1 MCSIRHRYANYF
13 LKEVVLLAWNFFYPM
28 FPQIR
33 TDRYLVCMLVNYCS
47 ITACIPIESQNPFQH
62 SSSPVPQSIRVT
74 WEIKNVSAIPG
85 TDNYRNNILGFIPY
99 ILLCLVHLL
108 ACGCVSMKLFFL

>member
-1 MCSIRHRYANYF
+1 MYSIRHRYANYF

-62 SSSPVPQSIRVT
+62 SSSP
-74 WEIKNVSAIPG
+74 AG
-85 TDNYRNNILGFIPY
+85 ILGVYAQQWDCWVVCYGYFKKRFYYPTSLQKY
-99 ILLCLVHLL
+99 LP
-108 ACGCVSMKLFFL
+108 AGS